1 MRKGEDENGW
11 GVKRSFD
18 WRTREVKVR
27 RSMLDLASVKA
38 QEKQKKHKKET
49 DSGEHTS
56 SSANPAFAVRRH
68 KNLSAPALPF
78 LRYTVIRPPL
88 AHEDVWIAG

>member
-1 MRKGEDENGW
+1 MKMA

-27 RSMLDLASVKA
+27 RSILDLVSVKA

-49 DSGEHTS
+49 ESGEHVKRLECDG
-56 SSANPAFAVRRH
+56 P
-68 KNLSAPALPF
+68 
-78 LRYTVIRPPL
+78 
-88 AHEDVWIAG
+88 